1 VGVHEVSGTGIS
13 GTAVPLTN
21 GAVFSNAAAY
31 VCYGSDT
38 TTATSL
44 QFTYT
49 SGTSFTPVNGG
60 TGDTVRFVCIG
71 N

>member
-1 VGVHEVSGTGIS
+1 VGVHEVSGTGLS
-13 GTAVPLTN
+13 QTAVPLTN
-21 GAVFSNAAAY
+21 GAVFSSGTSY

-38 TTATSL
+38 TTNTPL
-44 QFTYT
+44 FFTYT
-49 SGTSFTPVNGG
+49 SGTSFTPTNGA